1 MNKQITNNKFL
12 NQEEIN
18 KICIEYLNFIVNESL
33 PNILS
38 FIDDLFG
45 FNLFVRNEINLPH
58 DSNDAYYNF
67 LNQKIKTIFKLQE
80 NFMKITSYSYFLYNI
95 TLKEFA
101 DLIDFN
107 NNVSENNKS
116 YFMSIINAIKS
127 EIKYRNNRITCE
139 EYLFDNNKP
148 KINLNGFNMQ
158 NNLNIENNNN
168 KSKINLNDNNNLNNS
183 SNNLIIFKTS
193 DTSNNNNNIFISEN
207 EKNKFLNYPNDDNKN
222 IFQQL
227 NNSNNINKNE
237 KIIESKLEN
246 EEEIKI
252 KESKIDFEEEKN
264 EEKEKYIFYENN
276 NYYEKEMENW
286 FQISNKNLSEN

>member
-1 MNKQITNNKFL
+1 MNKQITINKFL

-18 KICIEYLNFIVNESL
+18 GICIEYLNFIVNESL

-67 LNQKIKTIFKLQE
+67 LNQKIKTVFNLQE
-80 NFMKITSYSYFLYNI
+80 NFMKKTSYSYFLYNI

-127 EIKYRNNRITCE
+127 EKKYRNNRITCE
-139 EYLFDNNKP
+139 EYLFYNKKP
-148 KINLNGFNMQ
+148 KINLNIFNMQ
-158 NNLNIENNNN
+158 NNLNIENYNN

-183 SNNLIIFKTS
+183 SNFFKTS

>member
-1 MNKQITNNKFL
+1 MNKQKTINKFL

-18 KICIEYLNFIVNESL
+18 EICIEYLNFIVNESL

-45 FNLFVRNEINLPH
+45 CNLFVRNKINLPH

-67 LNQKIKTIFKLQE
+67 LNQKIKTVFNLQE
-80 NFMKITSYSYFLYNI
+80 NFMKKISYSYFLYNI

-116 YFMSIINAIKS
+116 LFKSIINAIKS
-127 EIKYRNNRITCE
+127 EKKYRNNRITCE
-139 EYLFDNNKP
+139 EYVFYNNKP
-148 KINLNGFNMQ
+148 KINLNDFNMQ

-168 KSKINLNDNNNLNNS
+168 KSKIKNNDNNNLN
-183 SNNLIIFKTS
+183 FKTS

-227 NNSNNINKNE
+227 NNSDINKNE

-246 EEEIKI
+246 EEEIKKI
-252 KESKIDFEEEKN
+252 ESKIDFEEEIN

-286 FQISNKNLSEN
+286 FQIANKNLSEN

>member
-1 MNKQITNNKFL
+1 MNKQKTINKFL

-18 KICIEYLNFIVNESL
+18 EICIEYLNFIVNESL

-45 FNLFVRNEINLPH
+45 CNLFVRNKINLPY

-67 LNQKIKTIFKLQE
+67 LNQKIKTVFNLQE
-80 NFMKITSYSYFLYNI
+80 NFMKKISYSYFLYNI

-107 NNVSENNKS
+107 NNVSENNNCF
-116 YFMSIINAIKS
+116 FMSNIINAIKS
-127 EIKYRNNRITCE
+127 EKKYRNNRITCE
-139 EYLFDNNKP
+139 EYVFYNNKP
-148 KINLNGFNMQ
+148 KINLNDFNMQ

-168 KSKINLNDNNNLNNS
+168 KSKIKNNDNNNLN
-183 SNNLIIFKTS
+183 FKTS

-227 NNSNNINKNE
+227 NNSDINKNE

-246 EEEIKI
+246 EKKIKI
-252 KESKIDFEEEKN
+252 IESKIDFEEEKD

>member
-1 MNKQITNNKFL
+1 MNKQITNNEFI

-18 KICIEYLNFIVNESL
+18 EICIEYLNFIVNESL

-45 FNLFVRNEINLPH
+45 CNLFVRNKINLPY

-67 LNQKIKTIFKLQE
+67 LNQKIKTIFNLQE
-80 NFMKITSYSYFLYNI
+80 NFMKKTSYSYFLYNI

-127 EIKYRNNRITCE
+127 EKKYRNNRITCE
-139 EYLFDNNKP
+139 EYLFYNKKP
-148 KINLNGFNMQ
+148 KINLNIFNMQ
-158 NNLNIENNNN
+158 NNLNIENYNN

-227 NNSNNINKNE
+227 NNSNINKNE

-246 EEEIKI
+246 EEKI
-252 KESKIDFEEEKN
+252 KKIDSKKVFEEEIN

>member
-18 KICIEYLNFIVNESL
+18 GICIEYLNFIVNESL

-67 LNQKIKTIFKLQE
+67 LNQKIKTVFNLQE
-80 NFMKITSYSYFLYNI
+80 NFMKKTSYSYFLYNI

-127 EIKYRNNRITCE
+127 EKKYRNNRITCE
-139 EYLFDNNKP
+139 EYLFYNKKP
-148 KINLNGFNMQ
+148 KINLNIFNMQ
-158 NNLNIENNNN
+158 NNLNIENYNN

-183 SNNLIIFKTS
+183 SNFFKTS

>member
-1 MNKQITNNKFL
+1 MNKQKTINKFL

-18 KICIEYLNFIVNESL
+18 EICIEYLNFIVNESL

-45 FNLFVRNEINLPH
+45 CNLFVRNKINLPY

-67 LNQKIKTIFKLQE
+67 LNQKIKTIFNLQE
-80 NFMKITSYSYFLYNI
+80 NFMKKTSYSYFLYNF

-116 YFMSIINAIKS
+116 YFKSIINAIKS
-127 EIKYRNNRITCE
+127 EKKYRNNRITCE
-139 EYLFDNNKP
+139 EYLFYNNKP

-158 NNLNIENNNN
+158 NNLNIENYNN
-168 KSKINLNDNNNLNNS
+168 KSKINSNDNNNLNN
-183 SNNLIIFKTS
+183 KTS

-227 NNSNNINKNE
+227 NNSDINKNE

-246 EEEIKI
+246 EEEIKKI
-252 KESKIDFEEEKN
+252 ESKIDFEEEIN

>member
-1 MNKQITNNKFL
+1 MNKQKTINKFL

-38 FIDDLFG
+38 FIDNLFG
-45 FNLFVRNEINLPH
+45 CNLFVRNEINLSF
-58 DSNDAYYNF
+58 DSNIAYYNF
-67 LNQKIKTIFKLQE
+67 LNQKIKTVFNLQE
-80 NFMKITSYSYFLYNI
+80 NFMKKTSYSYFLYNI

-107 NNVSENNKS
+107 NNVSNNKS

-127 EIKYRNNRITCE
+127 EKKYRNNRITCE
-139 EYLFDNNKP
+139 EYLFYNKKP
-148 KINLNGFNMQ
+148 KINLNIFNMQ
-158 NNLNIENNNN
+158 NNLNIENYNN
-168 KSKINLNDNNNLNNS
+168 KSKINSNDNNNLNN
-183 SNNLIIFKTS
+183 KTS

>member
-1 MNKQITNNKFL
+1 
-12 NQEEIN
+12 
-18 KICIEYLNFIVNESL
+18 
-33 PNILS
+33 
-38 FIDDLFG
+38 
-45 FNLFVRNEINLPH
+45 
-58 DSNDAYYNF
+58 
-67 LNQKIKTIFKLQE
+67 
-80 NFMKITSYSYFLYNI
+80 MKKTSYSYFLYNI

-107 NNVSENNKS
+107 NNVSENNNCL
-116 YFMSIINAIKS
+116 FMSNIINAIKS
-127 EIKYRNNRITCE
+127 EKKYRNNRITCE
-139 EYLFDNNKP
+139 EYVFYNNKP
-148 KINLNGFNMQ
+148 KINLNDFNMQ

-168 KSKINLNDNNNLNNS
+168 KSKIKNNDNNNLNNS
-183 SNNLIIFKTS
+183 SNFFKTS

-252 KESKIDFEEEKN
+252 KESKIDFEEEIN

>member
-1 MNKQITNNKFL
+1 MNKQKTINKFL

-18 KICIEYLNFIVNESL
+18 EICIEYLNFIVNESL

-38 FIDDLFG
+38 FIDNLFG
-45 FNLFVRNEINLPH
+45 CNLFVRNEINLSF
-58 DSNDAYYNF
+58 DSNIAYNNF

-80 NFMKITSYSYFLYNI
+80 NFMKITKYNYFLYNL

-107 NNVSENNKS
+107 NNVSENDNLKFFNS
-116 YFMSIINAIKS
+116 LVSAIKS
-127 EIKYRNNRITCE
+127 EKKYKNNRITCE
-139 EYLFDNNKP
+139 EYVFYHKKP
-148 KINLNGFNMQ
+148 KINLNFFNIE
-158 NNLNIENNNN
+158 NNLNIENNKN
-168 KSKINLNDNNNLNNS
+168 KSKINLNDNNILNS
-183 SNNLIIFKTS
+183 SSNTPNYFKTS
-193 DTSNNNNNIFISEN
+193 ETSNNINILLSEK
-207 EKNKFLNYPNDDNKN
+207 EKKNFFNYPNDDNTN

-227 NNSNNINKNE
+227 NNSNINKNE

-246 EEEIKI
+246 EEQIK
-252 KESKIDFEEEKN
+252 KIDSKKVFEEEIN

-286 FQISNKNLSEN
+286 FQIANKKLSEN

>member
-38 FIDDLFG
+38 FIDHLFG
-45 FNLFVRNEINLPH
+45 CNLFVRNKINLPY

-67 LNQKIKTIFKLQE
+67 LNQKIKTIFNLQE
-80 NFMKITSYSYFLYNI
+80 NFMKKISYSYFLYNI

-116 YFMSIINAIKS
+116 LFKSIINAIKS
-127 EIKYRNNRITCE
+127 EKKYRNNRITCE
-139 EYLFDNNKP
+139 EYLFYNKKP

-158 NNLNIENNNN
+158 NNLNN
-168 KSKINLNDNNNLNNS
+168 
-183 SNNLIIFKTS
+183 FKTS

-246 EEEIKI
+246 EEQIK
-252 KESKIDFEEEKN
+252 KIDSKKVFEEEIN

-286 FQISNKNLSEN
+286 FEISNKNLSEN